1 MAIRISSALLLL
13 ILFAGLLSNPPDLSS
28 CGPFLPSAAF
38 TFWRMPE
45 NPAGRFARGQLGIL
59 QPRLPRFYLIIAYRY
74 LIGVGLN
81 AEERKALFGPEP
93 AVQTPFSYQ
102 PEGPQQVWLKER
114 AHVTGTGAA
123 PNVEAFKT
131 ISGGDYYLMYL
142 NCGDDAFVTAT
153 KTLEDRI
160 HQLGLASPA
169 VKSWVAAQGQV
180 FANCSGGPSI
190 PAPLDGTATTLMRA
204 DRAYQIAAANF
215 YAGNSDVAERMFRDI
230 AQDRDSPWSPMAPY
244 LVARSLIRQ
253 ATLSVRGVGADREK
267 LAAAETQL
275 QSVLNDPAQGAMHPA
290 ARKLLDYVRV
300 RLNPGARMHD
310 LATSLVRKDS
320 QATIE
325 QNSWD
330 YRYLYDAFERGDFGG
345 MKALPAED
353 ELTAWISAFQT
364 ADAAAAVGQWREK
377 HTLPW
382 LLAALVKSN
391 AGQPGADELIAAGE
405 KVGRDS
411 PAYATAAFHSI
422 RLLLESKQTGE
433 ARSRLDKLL
442 AADAASLPE
451 SSLNLFRA
459 ERMKVAANWDEF
471 LKYSPR
477 IPAGTFTGFEQ
488 YGNTGIEGEDA
499 SIPPGVK
506 PHQPA
511 FDVDAAKI
519 LNEQTPLDLLLA
531 AARRDVLPK
540 PMRREVATSAW
551 VRSILFEDEN
561 SAKAI
566 TPLLQDLAPEL
577 KEPLESYLRAS
588 DPAARRFAAVF
599 LMLRFPGL
607 RPYVQV
613 GFGRLT
619 PPGKLDDFRDNW
631 WCPFKGGQD
640 APDYYRVASTLPE
653 PLHLLYPDGG
663 PKAQFLSP
671 DQQAR
676 AQREWTRLT
685 EAPPAPEYLA
695 NQAVEWVKN
704 HPGDPRAAEALHLAV
719 RAVRYGCG
727 AKKGAS
733 REAFQLLHEKYPSSE
748 WARKT
753 KYWY

>member
-13 ILFAGLLSNPPDLSS
+13 VLFAGLLSNPPDLSS

-45 NPAGRFARGQLGIL
+45 DPAGRFARGQLGIL
-59 QPRLPRFYLIIAYRY
+59 QPRFPRFYLIIAYRY

-81 AEERKALFGPEP
+81 AEERKALFGGEP
-93 AVQTPFSYQ
+93 TAQNPSA
-102 PEGPQQVWLKER
+102 PPPDAMRVWLRER
-114 AHVTGTGAA
+114 ARIAGKGVP
-123 PNVEAFKT
+123 PNINTSKV
-131 ISGGDYYLMYL
+131 ISGNDYFLVYL
-142 NCGDDAFVTAT
+142 NCGDDAFSTAT
-153 KTLEDRI
+153 KTLDDRVR
-160 HQLGLASPA
+160 QLGLESPA
-169 VKSWVAAQGQV
+169 VKTWVTAQDQV
-180 FANCSGGPSI
+180 FANCSAGPSI
-190 PAPLDGTATTLMRA
+190 PAPLDDTATPLMRA
-204 DRAYQIAAANF
+204 DRAYQIGAANF
-215 YAGNSDVAERMFRDI
+215 YAGNTDVAERMFRDI
-230 AQDRDSPWSPMAPY
+230 AQDHDSPWSRMAPY

-253 ATLSVRGVGADREK
+253 ATLSVKGVGADREK
-267 LAAAETQL
+267 LVAAEAQL
-275 QSVLNDPAQGAMHPA
+275 QSILNDPAQSAMHPA

-300 RLNPGARMHD
+300 RLAPGPRMHD
-310 LATSLVRKDS
+310 LAASLIRKDS

-325 QNSWD
+325 QNSLD

-353 ELTAWISAFQT
+353 DLTAWIFAFQT
-364 ADAAAAVGQWREK
+364 ADTAAAASQWREK
-377 HTLPW
+377 HSLPW
-382 LLAALVKSN
+382 LLAALVK
-391 AGQPGADELIAAGE
+391 ADGTQPGVNELIAAGE

-422 RLLLESKQTGE
+422 RLLLESKQTAE

-442 AADAASLPE
+442 AADAGSLPE
-451 SSLNLFRA
+451 SALNMFRA
-459 ERMKVAANWDEF
+459 ERMKIAANWDEF
-471 LKYSPR
+471 LKYSVR

-488 YGNTGIEGEDA
+488 YGNADIEGEDA
-499 SIPPGVK
+499 SVPEGVK

-519 LNEQTPLDLLLA
+519 LNEQAPLDLLLD
-531 AARRDVLPK
+531 AARRDVLPR

-551 VRSILFEDEN
+551 VRAILFEDAS
-561 SAKAI
+561 SAKLV

-577 KEPLESYLRAS
+577 KEPLESYLKAS

-599 LMLRFPGL
+599 LMLRYPGL
-607 RPYVQV
+607 RPYVEV

-619 PPGKLDDFRDNW
+619 PVEKLDDYRDNW

-640 APDYYRVASTLPE
+640 APDYYRNSSMMPE

-676 AQREWTRLT
+676 AQSEWARLS
-685 EAPPAPEYLA
+685 EMPPAPEYLA
-695 NQAVEWVKN
+695 NQAVEWVKS
-704 HPGDPRAAEALHLAV
+704 HPDDPRAAEALHLAV

-733 REAFQLLHEKYPSSE
+733 REAFQLLHQKYPNSE